1 MLPLLLALACA
12 PKPAAPE
19 APAADAPAAPE
30 APAAEVPAAPAPE
43 GETVSPPVTLEEFR
57 AAFPA
62 GTTIR
67 LGVQVAGQPP
77 LEERWE
83 WTAVDAEGGT
93 MRSTTLG
100 PDGSVLQEA
109 EARVLWTDLMGHA
122 RFPADRTVVTDS
134 RVTVP
139 AGTFETWLYT
149 VTGDD
154 PTEIRRYHFAREMPG
169 PPVLFTIET
178 AGTEVFRMEVL
189 ERTPMPA
196 GK

>member
-12 PKPAAPE
+12 PKPTPPE
-19 APAADAPAAPE
+19 APAAPTPPAE
-30 APAAEVPAAPAPE
+30 APAAEPPPAEAPE
-43 GETVSPPVTLEEFR
+43 GETVSPPVTLDQFR

-67 LGVQVAGQPP
+67 LRVQVAGSPP

-83 WTAVDAEGGT
+83 WTAVDPEGGT
-93 MRSTTLG
+93 MRSTTYA
-100 PDGSVLQEA
+100 PDGTVLQEA
-109 EARVLWTDLMGHA
+109 EARTPWTELMGHA
-122 RFPADRTVVTDS
+122 RFPADRTVATDS
-134 RVTVP
+134 TVTVP

-149 VTGDD
+149 VTGED
-154 PTEIRRYHFAREMPG
+154 PTEVRRYHFAKEMPG
-169 PPVLFTIET
+169 PPVLFTIES
-178 AGTEVFRMEVL
+178 AGTEVFRMEML